1 MRLPPMPSIA
11 GICSSIGPT
20 WFSTGLAPS
29 SMQRRYASEASFT
42 RNPIAQADG
51 PCSRAKRCA
60 KLFGSALMMK
70 LMSPCRCRV
79 TFLLRCRAVTGKPM
93 RSNSVRS
100 SSGSGAVYSTNSKP
114 SVPTGFSRRL
124 GAFIGGF
131 RGRMVTIETIR
142 PMPVKRTSRTADRL
156 HLEHF
161 VPYRLSVLTNTVSQ
175 SIAEAYEREFGLSIP
190 QWRVIAVL
198 ARYPDLSA
206 IEVAERTAMDKVAVS
221 RAVQG
226 LLAAGRLVRAYDAG
240 DRRRTRL
247 RLSSAG
253 QSVYTRVAPLALSY
267 EKKLLDALSATDRRA
282 LDRLLG
288 RLVERA
294 RRLAVGQALA

>member
-1 MRLPPMPSIA
+1 
-11 GICSSIGPT
+11 
-20 WFSTGLAPS
+20 
-29 SMQRRYASEASFT
+29 
-42 RNPIAQADG
+42 
-51 PCSRAKRCA
+51 
-60 KLFGSALMMK
+60 
-70 LMSPCRCRV
+70 
-79 TFLLRCRAVTGKPM
+79 
-93 RSNSVRS
+93 
-100 SSGSGAVYSTNSKP
+100 
-114 SVPTGFSRRL
+114 
-124 GAFIGGF
+124 
-131 RGRMVTIETIR
+131 
-142 PMPVKRTSRTADRL
+142 MPVKRTSGRADRL

-161 VPYRLSVLTNTVSQ
+161 VPYRLSVLTNIVSM

-190 QWRVIAVL
+190 QWRVVAVL

-226 LLAAGRLVRAYDAG
+226 LLARRRLLRTYDSG

-247 RLSSAG
+247 RLSAAG

-267 EKKLLDALSATDRRA
+267 EKKLLDALSPTDRRA

-294 RRLAVGQALA
+294 RRLSG